1 VEGEA
6 LGPAKTEPSVNGIV
20 GGRVVMGGG
29 WGGEHPYRRGM
40 LAQKLETFNPNTW
53 EAESEASCLVYIVSS
68 QGDIVR
74 SPNPNKNKNKNR
86 KLKGASVISE
96 PY

>member
-1 VEGEA
+1 MA
-6 LGPAKTEPSVNGIV
+6 NA
-20 GGRVVMGGG
+20 
-29 WGGEHPYRRGM
+29 
-40 LAQKLETFNPNTW
+40 FNPNTW